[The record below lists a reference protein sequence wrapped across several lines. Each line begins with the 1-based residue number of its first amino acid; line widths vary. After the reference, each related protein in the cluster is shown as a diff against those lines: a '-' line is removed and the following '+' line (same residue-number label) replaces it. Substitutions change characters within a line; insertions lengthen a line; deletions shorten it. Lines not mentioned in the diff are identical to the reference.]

1 MFATKHSRDFV
12 DELFSAVSDLD
23 IKNIAELIEKDTEKF
38 LVYST
43 YAKSYISKIST
54 TYGDYLDSCVYLNK
68 FILSSYPKI
77 ILYKQGQPYNL
88 RKDQVESGYKGALKM
103 TLLEEIVHSTQ
114 DNLQNENKNA
124 ATNVNSIN
132 EELAKIILNLEVN
145 AANSLYDYL
154 QLQSV
159 PDDFPIA
166 KRANLFFMLN
176 PDNFVVNVLGPDV
189 MTYSH
194 VEIDPKISEI
204 VPELSDIYQRWLLP
218 IQAHHAAFSTMEGI
232 AEFAV
237 QNILQDD
244 DDFQNYL
251 TTFMGIDFSSYKVR
265 KNMGKE
271 LTEKVYLKFGK
282 DAFRFLIEKPPST
295 TRAEGTRTLSKK
307 GFIHRFKTYVMNERE
322 ISLVSEWNS
331 FVSSENYNLIEKCL
345 KLAQILEYPE
355 LDTSNEI
362 EKIKELGINFRNR
375 ITESK
380 NPTYV
385 ISLLNEFLFDVE
397 EFQGDLDDYYNP
409 KNNYLNYILEEKIR
423 NTNYSVYTIH
433 RDCKI
438 RRFRSKD
445 SRISKSCYCQIW

>member
-1 MFATKHSRDFV
+1 MKEFIEFAEALLDQISVEIDEEKEIAKLSEKINDDPEFPNQFTELESFSREIFPDISKKVKDFTGFTVKPNLRIEFPELREFKLLKGKKVFATKHSRNFV

-23 IKNIAELIEKDTEKF
+23 IKSIAELIEKDTEKF

-77 ILYKQGQPYNL
+77 ILYKQGQPYDL

-103 TLLEEIVHSTQ
+103 TMVEEIVHSTQ

-154 QLQSV
+154 QLQTV

-218 IQAHHAAFSTMEGI
+218 IQAHHAAFSTMEGV
-232 AEFAV
+232 AEFSV

-251 TTFMGIDFSSYKVR
+251 TTFMGTDFSSYKVR

-271 LTEKVYLKFGK
+271 LTEKVYQKFGK

-295 TRAEGTRTLSKK
+295 
-307 GFIHRFKTYVMNERE
+307 RE
-322 ISLVSEWNS
+322 
-331 FVSSENYNLIEKCL
+331 L
-345 KLAQILEYPE
+345 KEPE
-355 LDTSNEI
+355 LYLKRDLST
-362 EKIKELGINFRNR
+362 G
-375 ITESK
+375 SK
-380 NPTYV
+380 HM
-385 ISLLNEFLFDVE
+385 
-397 EFQGDLDDYYNP
+397 Q
-409 KNNYLNYILEEKIR
+409 
-423 NTNYSVYTIH
+423 
-433 RDCKI
+433 
-438 RRFRSKD
+438 
-445 SRISKSCYCQIW
+445 